1 MQYSLKTVAAVIL
14 FLIFTGCN
22 LKKETLI
29 KGETMGTTYHIKV
42 VTLFYKD
49 TEGLKGEI
57 EKRLKDINKS
67 MSTFSR
73 ESEITRFN
81 KFDSE
86 EKFAVSADFL
96 QVMKIARRI
105 FELSEGAWD
114 GTVYPLVELWG
125 FGSKEKKDSVPD
137 KKEIEKILIN
147 IGFDKIEISEGGY
160 IVKKNPYL
168 SLDLASIAKG
178 YGVDVIA
185 DVIRK
190 KGIDNFLVEIGGE
203 VYASGLRKDC
213 GYWRVGINRPDR
225 DALFDEV
232 YKTILL
238 KNKGLATSGDYRNYF
253 EKDNAVYTHVLD
265 PKTGYP
271 VTNGVVSVSV
281 IADNCTIAD
290 GLATA
295 IMVMG
300 HKKGIELADKIPG
313 IECLI
318 VVKEKDG
325 KFADYSS
332 KGFVNNQNKLFE
344 PKQRAH
350 SRRRSAMVGLQRG

>member
-1 MQYSLKTVAAVIL
+1 MKYSLKTVAAVIFL
-14 FLIFTGCN
+14 LIFAGCN

-29 KGETMGTTYHIKV
+29 TGKTMGTTYHIKV
-42 VTLFYKD
+42 VSLFYKD
-49 TEGLKGEI
+49 TEGLKGKI
-57 EKRLKDINKS
+57 ENRLKDINKS

-81 KFDSE
+81 TFDSE
-86 EKFAVSADFL
+86 GKFAVSDDFL
-96 QVMKIARRI
+96 QVMKIARKI

-125 FGSKEKKDSVPD
+125 FGSKERKSDVPD
-137 KKEIEKILIN
+137 KKAIEKILIN
-147 IGFDKIEISEGGY
+147 VGFDKIEISEVGY
-160 IVKKNPYL
+160 LVKKNPSV

-178 YGVDVIA
+178 YGVDEIA

-190 KGIDNFLVEIGGE
+190 EGIDNFLVEIGGE
-203 VYASGLRKDC
+203 VYASGLRKDG
-213 GYWRVGINRPDR
+213 GYWRVGINRPYK
-225 DALFDEV
+225 DALLDEV
-232 YKTILL
+232 YKTVML
-238 KNKGLATSGDYRNYF
+238 KNKALATSGDYRNYF

-281 IADNCTIAD
+281 IADNCTFAD

-300 HKKGIELADKIPG
+300 HKKGLELADKIQG
-313 IECLI
+313 IECFI
-318 VVKEKDG
+318 VVREKDG
-325 KFADYSS
+325 KLVDYSS
-332 KGFVNNQNKLFE
+332 KGFVNNHKNLFE
-344 PKQRAH
+344 K
-350 SRRRSAMVGLQRG
+350 

>member
-1 MQYSLKTVAAVIL
+1 MKYSLKIVVAVLSFFIL
-14 FLIFTGCN
+14 AGCN

-29 KGETMGTTYHIKV
+29 TGKTMGTTYHIKV
-42 VTLFYKD
+42 VSLFYKD
-49 TEGLKGEI
+49 TEGLKGKI
-57 EKRLKDINKS
+57 ENRLKDINKS
-67 MSTFSR
+67 MSTFSK

-81 KFDSE
+81 TFDSE

-96 QVMKIARRI
+96 EVMNTARKIY
-105 FELSEGAWD
+105 ELSGGAWD

-125 FGSKEKKDSVPD
+125 FGPKERNGGIPD
-137 KKEIEKILIN
+137 KKDIEKVLIN
-147 IGFDKIEISEGGY
+147 VGFDKIKISESGY
-160 IVKKNPYL
+160 LVKRNPSV

-178 YGVDVIA
+178 YGVDEIA

-190 KGIDNFLVEIGGE
+190 EGIDDFLVEIGGE
-203 VYASGLRKDC
+203 VYASGLRKD
-213 GYWRVGINRPDR
+213 GGHWRVGINRPDK

-232 YKTILL
+232 YKTMML

-253 EKDNAVYTHVLD
+253 EKEKAVYTHVLD

-281 IADNCTIAD
+281 IADNCTFAD

-300 HKKGIELADKIPG
+300 HKKGLELADKIPG
-313 IECLI
+313 IECFI
-318 VVKEKDG
+318 VVREKDG
-325 KFADYSS
+325 KFAEYSS
-332 KGFVNNQNKLFE
+332 KGFVNNQKNLFE
-344 PKQRAH
+344 Q
-350 SRRRSAMVGLQRG
+350 